1 MKHLA
6 VYASSP
12 YKMRFVKIVTN
23 KIIITI
29 FSLRPATIFFI

>member
-6 VYASSP
+6 VSVSSP

-29 FSLRPATIFFI
+29 FSLRSATIFFI